1 MISVFIFIKNLDL
14 KKRYQVFV
22 LIFGMILTNFAEVL
36 SIALIPPYLAIISD
50 RSIINTNEYLILI
63 KSFLSV
69 DDKNFLALI
78 GVFIFFSI
86 LLSNLFLTLITY
98 ITKKMLNISIT

>member
-1 MISVFIFIKNLDL
+1 MISVFNFIKNLDL

-69 DDKNFLALI
+69 DDKIFSFNWCFYI
-78 GVFIFFSI
+78 FINITIKSFPYI
-86 LLSNLFLTLITY
+86 YNLY
-98 ITKKMLNISIT
+98 HKKVA

>member
-1 MISVFIFIKNLDL
+1 MISVFNFIKNLDL

-50 RSIINTNEYLILI
+50 
-63 KSFLSV
+63 
-69 DDKNFLALI
+69 
-78 GVFIFFSI
+78 
-86 LLSNLFLTLITY
+86 NL
-98 ITKKMLNISIT
+98 